1 MQYQVIE
8 EITQDTNI
16 NAFHVVETASGRSIK
31 QFPLKTE
38 AVKLLRFLNLGG
50 GFDGWSPSFF
60 LKKIDLTKKKSQKV
74 CINNS
79 R

>member
-31 QFPLKTE
+31 QFPVKTD

-50 GFDGWSPSFF
+50 GFDGWTPDFF
-60 LKKIDLTKKKSQKV
+60 LNKFKIPQETSADLA
-74 CINNS
+74 
-79 R
+79 